1 MASAEGTTARM
12 SGDSRPARALQRAT
26 ARWRALPDFVIFG
39 ASKSGTTSLYD
50 YLGAHPLVVPCRAK
64 ELHYADRP
72 HNAERGASWYRSWF
86 PLRSTLV
93 RTGRSH
99 GQERAR
105 CGEATPAYLAVS
117 GSAGRLRAVVPDVA
131 LVALLREPGERA
143 WSHYRMRARDHADAA
158 GFLAEIEAEAEEL
171 VGGWVPKHDRDALR
185 HGLLRQGHYAEELA
199 EWYDVFD
206 AEQILLVRSEDLF
219 ADPAPTYRRVC
230 RHLGLP
236 EAAPPAFR
244 IANAGRPSDLPP
256 DARAWLDAHFA
267 EPNARLAE
275 LTGGTVTWP

>member
-1 MASAEGTTARM
+1 M
-12 SGDSRPARALQRAT
+12 SGDSRPVRARQRAT

-64 ELHYADRP
+64 ELHFADRP
-72 HNAERGASWYRSWF
+72 HNAARGQRWYRSWF
-86 PLRSTLV
+86 PLRSTLARV
-93 RTGRSH
+93 GRSQ
-99 GQERAR
+99 GADRAR

-117 GSAGRLRAVVPDVA
+117 GSAARLRAVVPDVA

-143 WSHYRMRARDHADAA
+143 WSHYRMRERDGADAA
-158 GFLAEIEAEAEEL
+158 GFLAAIEAEAAEL
-171 VGGWVPKHDRDALR
+171 ADGWVPLRDRRALQ

-199 EWYDVFD
+199 EWYDCFTAD
-206 AEQILLVRSEDLF
+206 QILLVRSEDLF
-219 ADPAPTYRRVC
+219 TEPARTYGVIC

-236 EAAPPAFR
+236 DAALPTFPV
-244 IANAGRPSDLPP
+244 ANAGRRSDLPSS
-256 DARAWLDAHFA
+256 ARGWLDAHFA

-275 LTGGTVTWP
+275 LTRGAIHWP